1 MRAFNYLFMLLLLA
15 TAVPAQTPVAVGSGS
30 YASSIPADKNVNT
43 DSRTKYVLPG
53 VTGAYPTNKWWTAL
67 MTTNLLGTN
76 GSNYHIWAEPASY
89 TVQPYGVGV
98 HFATTWAGDAD
109 HQLMASPNPL
119 QLRAA
124 NFTPAGSQLVKQWSD
139 WTVAFRLQESAS
151 KYMDVTLGHGM
162 PYTWI
167 EYTGITTPQ
176 IATTNAPATYFN
188 TAGTTQTFP
197 FTGDQVGIEWD
208 GRFYAVFAPA
218 GTQFSLSGSTISVT
232 FASGVKNFL
241 AVAVMPSRASLST
254 FYVNAY
260 AIPRNTTVTPTYDE
274 EGGLV
279 HTDWAI
285 TTEALKT
292 GTSGNIIQGWLPH
305 HYKNTTYNATF
316 NGIEFATP
324 RGKMKCAAGNSFRF
338 TYRFKGVLAHLP
350 APEATTGTN
359 PYNITTMNKRIN
371 DYTATAGFGA
381 DSYGGGKDMTMAA
394 QFLTYASQL
403 NNASQT
409 TLKTKLRSEL
419 VNWFTYTPGEGNKY
433 YARMPNWGALLG
445 EEHGYGSEQFN
456 DHHFHY
462 GYHVYAAAVLG
473 MYDADFLTQYGPMAK
488 TVAKEFANWDRNDKT
503 FPFLRTLDI
512 WEGHSWANGGYGF
525 NPPFGPDQE
534 SSSEAMMSWAGVF
547 LLGSVTNDA
556 DLRKAGAMGYVM
568 ESAAA
573 SEYWFNRDHD
583 NFPPAWGPAGKLAS
597 IVHGS
602 QLEYQT
608 FFGLNP
614 CYVHGIQ
621 YIPVLPSSYYLV
633 RNPMAAKTEFEYM
646 RTRSVANG
654 YGDLGSFSPNPVDKL
669 WDNLSVRYIA
679 MFDQERAAALP
690 DMGTAPG
697 ELGLTY
703 YQVHTNRNLGNFAW
717 DHYIGAGQSG
727 VFYNS
732 TLNRYTYM
740 AYNPATTAKT
750 YNVYQNGAMKGTI
763 TVPARSFYSTHTLDD
778 GGPDPVPDNLALN
791 HPVTVS
797 SIENADYPAT
807 GAVDGSY
814 TSRWS
819 SAFSDPQWIYVDLG
833 ATYTINEVKL
843 TWEAA
848 YAAAYKVQVSADAI
862 TWTDVR
868 SVNGNTTL
876 VNDLTGL
883 TASGRYVRIYCTS
896 RATAYGYSLYE
907 MEVYGTPGDNG
918 GGNGNDVCTG
928 TAVNGDYS
936 YEVSTT
942 NGTVNWKFVPLS
954 PIAGSTMAIVYIREG
969 ASGQY
974 AGYTMAASGSNFTFA
989 HVQTTGAALSFYF
1002 TYRVGATTAER
1013 NSSANPHTYTVGTT
1027 CAAAT
1032 GLRTLATAKLTETHN
1047 GAFHVYPNPAHNELY
1062 VSGTG
1067 KRLINIYDASGK
1079 KVLMIYTNDVSI
1091 SVSALKTGVYW
1102 LECIQ
1107 GEKRS
1112 VKSFIKQ

>member
-1 MRAFNYLFMLLLLA
+1 MRAFKYLYILLLSA
-15 TAVPAQTPVAVGSGS
+15 TVSKAQTAVSVGAGS
-30 YASSIPADKNVNT
+30 YASSIPAEKNVDT
-43 DSRTKYVLPG
+43 DSRTKYVLSG

-76 GSNYHIWAEPASY
+76 GSNYHIWAEPANY
-89 TVQPYGVGV
+89 TVQPYGLGV
-98 HFATTWAGDAD
+98 HYATTWDGDAD
-109 HQLMASPNPL
+109 HQLMASPDPL

-124 NFTPAGSQLVKQWSD
+124 NFTPTGSQLVKQWSD
-139 WTVAFRLQESAS
+139 WTVAFRLQESTS
-151 KYMDVTLGHGM
+151 KYMDITLGHGM

-188 TAGTTQTFP
+188 SAGSTQTFP
-197 FTGDQVGIEWD
+197 FTGDQLGIEWN
-208 GRFYAVFAPA
+208 GRVYAVFAPA
-218 GTQFSLSGSTISVT
+218 GTQFTLSGATVSVT
-232 FASGVKNFL
+232 FAGGVKNFL
-241 AVAVMPSRASLST
+241 AVAVMPARSSMAT
-254 FYVNAY
+254 FYANAY
-260 AIPRNTTVTPTYDE
+260 SIPRNTTVTPTYDE
-274 EGGLV
+274 ENGLV

-292 GTSGNIIQGWLPH
+292 GASGNIIQGWLPH

-316 NGIEFATP
+316 SGIEYATP

-338 TYRFKGVLAHLP
+338 TYKFKGVLAQLP
-350 APEATTGTN
+350 APEAATGTN
-359 PYNITTMNKRIN
+359 AYNAATLNQRIN
-371 DYTATAGFGA
+371 NYAAAATFGA

-394 QFLTYASQL
+394 QYLTYASQTNNTSL
-403 NNASQT
+403 NT
-409 TLKTKLRSEL
+409 IKTKLRAEL
-419 VNWFTYTPGEGNKY
+419 VNWFTYTPGEANKY

-445 EEHGYGSEQFN
+445 EEQGYGSEQFN

-473 MYDADFLTQYGPMAK
+473 MYDADFLSQYAPMAK
-488 TVAKEFANWDRNDKT
+488 TVAKEFANWDRTDTN
-503 FPFLRTLDI
+503 FPFFRTLDL

-534 SSSEAMMSWAGVF
+534 STSEAMMSWAGVF

-573 SEYWFNRDHD
+573 SEYWFNRDND

-633 RNPMAAKTEFEYM
+633 RNPTAAKTEFEYM

-654 YGDLGSFSPNPVDKL
+654 YGDLGNFSPNPVDKL

-679 MFDQERAAALP
+679 LFDQERAAALP
-690 DMGTAPG
+690 EMGTAPG
-697 ELGLTY
+697 DLGLTY
-703 YQVHTNRNLGNFAW
+703 YQVHSNRTLGNFAW

-727 VFYNS
+727 VFYNP
-732 TLNRYTYM
+732 TLNQYTYM
-740 AYNPATTAKT
+740 AYNPSTTAKT
-750 YNVYQNGAMKGTI
+750 YNVYQNGAVKGTI
-763 TVPARSFYSTHTLDD
+763 TVPARSFYSTHTL
-778 GGPDPVPDNLALN
+778 GGGGTTNPPVPVNLALN

-797 SIENADYPAT
+797 SVENADYPAT
-807 GAVDGSY
+807 NAVDGSY
-814 TSRWS
+814 ASRWS
-819 SAFSDPQWIYVDLG
+819 SAFSDPQWLYVDLG

-848 YAAAYKVQVSADAI
+848 YAANYQIQVSADAVS
-862 TWTDVR
+862 WTDAKVV
-868 SVNGNTTL
+868 SGNTTL
-876 VNDLTGL
+876 TNDHTGL
-883 TASGRYVRIYCTS
+883 SASGRYVRIYCTS
-896 RATAYGYSLYE
+896 RGTVYGYSLYE
-907 MEVYGTPGDNG
+907 LEVYGTPGG
-918 GGNGNDVCTG
+918 STG
-928 TAVNGDYS
+928 TACAGTAANGDYS

-942 NGTVNWKFVPLS
+942 NGNVSWKFVPLS
-954 PIAGSTMAIVYIREG
+954 PIAGSTLAIIYVREG

-974 AGYTMAASGSNFTFA
+974 AGYTMSDFTFSHA
-989 HVQTTGAALSFYF
+989 QTPGATLSFYF
-1002 TYRVGATTAER
+1002 TYRVGATTVER
-1013 NSSANPHTYTVGTT
+1013 NSSASPHAYTVGTT
-1027 CAAAT
+1027 CAIAA
-1032 GLRTLATAKLTETHN
+1032 GLSTLATAKLTETDN
-1047 GAFHVYPNPAHNELY
+1047 SRFHVYPNPAHNELY
-1062 VSGTG
+1062 FSGTG
-1067 KRLINIYDASGK
+1067 KRLINVYDATGK
-1079 KVLMIYTNDVSI
+1079 KVYTTYTNSSRI
-1091 SVSALKTGVYW
+1091 SVSALQTGVYW
-1102 LECIQ
+1102 LECVE
-1107 GEKRS
+1107 GDKRN